1 MQINWLVRVK
11 NPLWWFQV
19 IMAVLLP
26 IFSYYGLSGIDITSW
41 HILGQT
47 LLDAIGNPYVVITAI
62 VALWNAVT
70 DPTTAGIGDSANA
83 LTYTKPKK

>member
-1 MQINWLVRVK
+1 MKINWLVRVK

-26 IFSYYGLSGIDITSW
+26 IFSYYGLSGTDITSW
-41 HILGQT
+41 NVLGQT
-47 LLDAIGNPYVVITAI
+47 LLNAIGNPYVMITAI